1 MINVMG
7 PAQSEENA
15 NTMKSVQKEEM
26 EMQTV
31 SVGIQTDSFLIV
43 NWGVRIWIVSK
54 VVEYVFKL
62 ILELLNVHVLM
73 ATAIIPIVKKFSV
86 TAQVMQIVLL

>member
-54 VVEYVFKL
+54 VVEYVFKP